1 MTESPP
7 REDLIS
13 PRLRNWLFLIATAL
27 LYMGPLLAGLSD
39 YGWGVMP
46 FFVVVFL
53 VWLALMRPGLYPAS
67 GSGWT
72 GRTWAA
78 LAGWAAV
85 QVALVIFCFAVGRG
99 VGGVL
104 GALPALPL
112 WLTLGLSTI
121 AIPLARLFR
130 PAPLTPEMEAF
141 IDAATRELDEASRK
155 LDEAAAAAPDAAAK
169 TAPDATSDTAPEQDA
184 GEAGSAPAQA
194 KAKDKGDA

>member
-7 REDLIS
+7 REDSIS

-39 YGWGVMP
+39 YGWSVMP
-46 FFVVVFL
+46 FFVVIFL
-53 VWLALMRPGLYPAS
+53 AWLALMRPGLWPAS

-78 LAGWAAV
+78 LAGWTAV

-104 GALPALPL
+104 GALPSLPL
-112 WLTLGLSTI
+112 WLTLGLSTVS
-121 AIPLARLFR
+121 IPLARLFR

-141 IDAATRELDEASRK
+141 LDEATRDLGEAARK
-155 LDEAAAAAPDAAAK
+155 LDGTAATPPNGPAK
-169 TAPDATSDTAPEQDA
+169 TTTKTTAKPDDPKA
-184 GEAGSAPAQA
+184 APAQPA
-194 KAKDKGDA
+194 GGKGDA